1 MQLMTPSILTREM
14 SRDKAKVTAITALML
29 GCSAM
34 AFPSYAEKSDKT
46 KEVTSKSTASTFV
59 IGSRFAGRTES
70 DVPVPVDVIGRAEL
84 QSTGHTE
91 VGRIL
96 QAKIPSF
103 NFSSSSAS
111 DGTDALRPAT
121 LRGLGPDQ
129 TLVLIN
135 GKRRHQGALVHINTT
150 VGRGTSGVD
159 MNAIPAI
166 SLERIEVLRDGAA
179 AQYGSDAIAGV
190 INLVLKDGSDP
201 GSIKLSFGE
210 YTAGDGE
217 TLNLGISKGIEL
229 DNGFFNVSYDFRDR
243 NASNRA
249 GLSGQCQY
257 ICTDHPTLAGVT
269 VSTDPLEQSFERQ
282 NFKVGDSDSEQH
294 AVVINGSID
303 LDDSE
308 LYAFVTW
315 SDRHDQSAGFYRRAN
330 QDSNNP
336 ILSDN
341 KAYYP
346 NGFLPLINTKNKD
359 YSFNIGYK
367 TEFMNEVTLDFSATT
382 GENEQE
388 YIVSNSLNA
397 SWVTDQGRDASL
409 RGQAQT
415 KANAGKL
422 TLGLTT
428 LNVDMTWA
436 DENVA
441 YAWGGELRR
450 DRYKMESGEIYSWQD
465 YDGLGIGGDNG
476 IQVFPGFT
484 PANSV
489 DESRNVYSLYFDAEW
504 EINYDFLV
512 TGALRYDDFDG
523 FGDTVNMKVS
533 SRYNVNEDL
542 ILRGALSSGFR
553 APSMQQQY
561 FNNTS
566 TQFIDEHA
574 VQVGTF
580 RNDSQLAID
589 VGIPELQEEE
599 SVNYSVGLTFN
610 PAENITFT
618 LDYYNIA
625 IDNRIV
631 ISDKI
636 LSGTGSEI
644 FDAAVASNNVTGA
657 QFFINGANTKT
668 QGLDIVTTYN
678 TILAEGDLHLSLAFN
693 TTRTEVTGQ
702 FSPGGLQGIKPA
714 DVFGAQGVSI
724 IEEWQPKDRIN
735 LSANYDV
742 NDFSYSAS
750 LNRFGEY
757 AVIDGG
763 ERQVYGAKWLTDVQM
778 NWHYSE
784 KMSIS
789 IGVNNVFDVTP
800 DINTIG
806 QTGEGHI
813 VDGEGNTIVQS
824 DGVFQYSRR
833 SAPFGFN
840 GAYLYAGIDYRF

>member
-1 MQLMTPSILTREM
+1 MQLGTPSLLVRAM
-14 SRDKAKVTAITALML
+14 SRSHCKVALITTLTLSCAVITL
-29 GCSAM
+29 
-34 AFPSYAEKSDKT
+34 PTYATESDKETT
-46 KEVTSKSTASTFV
+46 KKASHNTYV

-84 QSTGHTE
+84 KSTGHTE

-96 QAKIPSF
+96 QTKIPSF

-129 TLVLIN
+129 TLVLVN

-159 MNAIPAI
+159 MNAIPA
-166 SLERIEVLRDGAA
+166 SALERIEVLRDGAA

-210 YTAGDGE
+210 YNEGDGE
-217 TLNLGISKGIEL
+217 TINLGVSKGFEL
-229 DNGFFNVSYDFRDR
+229 DNGFFNVTYDFRDHG
-243 NASNRA
+243 ASNRA

-257 ICTDHPTLAGVT
+257 VCTDHPTLAGVKM
-269 VSTDPLEQSFERQ
+269 SNDPREKNFERQ
-282 NFKVGDSDSEQH
+282 NFTVGDSDSEQH
-294 AVVINGSID
+294 SVVINGAID
-303 LDDSE
+303 LDEGE

-315 SDRHDQSAGFYRRAN
+315 SDRDNQSAGFYRRAN

-336 ILSDN
+336 MLSDN
-341 KAYYP
+341 EAYYP
-346 NGFLPLINTKNKD
+346 DGFLPLINTKNTD
-359 YSFNIGYK
+359 YSFNIGFK
-367 TEFMNEVTLDFSATT
+367 TEFINEVTLDVSATT
-382 GENEQE
+382 GENKQE
-388 YIVSNSLNA
+388 YLISNSLNA
-397 SWVTDQGRDASL
+397 SWVTQQGRDAAL

-422 TLGLTT
+422 TLGLSTI
-428 LNVDMTWA
+428 NVDMTWS

-450 DRYKMESGEIYSWQD
+450 DDYKMDAGETYSWQD

-476 IQVFPGFT
+476 IQVFPGFSPENT
-484 PANSV
+484 V
-489 DESRNVYSLYFDAEW
+489 DESRTVYSLYLDAEW
-504 EINYDFLV
+504 EVSYDFLL
-512 TGALRYDDFDG
+512 TGALRYDDFED
-523 FGDTVNMKVS
+523 FGDTLNLKFS
-533 SRYNVNEDL
+533 SRYNVNDDL
-542 ILRGALSSGFR
+542 IIRGAISSGFR
-553 APSMQQQY
+553 SPSMQQQY

-574 VQVGTF
+574 VKVGTF
-580 RNDSQLAID
+580 RNDSQLAVD
-589 VGIPELQEEE
+589 VGIPALQEEE

-644 FDAAVASNNVTGA
+644 FDAAVAANDVTGA

-668 QGLDIVTTYN
+668 QGVDIVTTYN
-678 TILAEGDLHLSLAFN
+678 TILAEGDLHLALAFN
-693 TTRTEVTGQ
+693 TTRTEVTGR
-702 FSPGGLQGIKPA
+702 FSPGGLQGIRPE

-735 LSANYDV
+735 LSANYDI
-742 NDFSYSAS
+742 NDFSYTAS
-750 LNRFGEY
+750 LNRVGEY

-763 ERQVYGAKWLTDVQM
+763 ECQVYGAKWLTDVQAK
-778 NWHYSE
+778 WHYSE
-784 KMSIS
+784 DISIN
-789 IGVNNVFDVTP
+789 IGVNNLFDVTP

-806 QTGEGHI
+806 QSGSGHI